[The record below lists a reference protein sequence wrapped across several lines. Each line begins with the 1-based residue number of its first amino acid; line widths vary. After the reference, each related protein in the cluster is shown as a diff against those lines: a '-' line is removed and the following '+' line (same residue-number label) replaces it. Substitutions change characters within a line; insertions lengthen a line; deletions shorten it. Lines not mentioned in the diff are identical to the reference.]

1 MISAVQQRRQGLI
14 NEEAQSRVQQTL
26 GQGEGDIEHQQA
38 VKQSIL
44 RGHMGHT
51 AQNRLV
57 HPHNGVQRE
66 DLRIIEGFLMDMKRT
81 RMWGMPK

>member
-1 MISAVQQRRQGLI
+1 MHKKSLSHFWERDKSFDFSGAAGGQGLI

-26 GQGEGDIEHQQA
+26 GQSEGNIEHQQA

-44 RGHMGHT
+44 RGHMGHA

-57 HPHNGVQRE
+57 HPHNGVQGR
-66 DLRIIEGFLMDMKRT
+66 LYST
-81 RMWGMPK
+81 T